1 MRVLACPICGKMPMV
16 EELDFVGHV
25 YKMYCEEKKL
35 FGKKKVHLFVM
46 STDLEG
52 CIDGWNDGV
61 KEYCNRES
69 MQEFAEKSREKQVL

>member
-16 EELDFVGHV
+16 EALDVVGDA
-25 YKMYCEEKKL
+25 YKMYCKEKKP
-35 FGKKKVHLFVM
+35 FGKKKMHIFIM
-46 STDLEG
+46 GTDLER
-52 CIDGWNDGV
+52 CIAEWNNAV